1 MGEIKRKVLEF
12 IPPIK
17 FGALDRIQQWK
28 LVNAK
33 RDLATQLFP
42 EKTVTTG
49 SAVNDKILWRKLTR
63 HVKYYEQLIRNQ
75 DQVKEQER
83 WALIRANHPPCQQ
96 TLTHGLPLRL
106 ATGKWP
112 KHRDK

>member
-1 MGEIKRKVLEF
+1 MGEIKKKTLEF

-17 FGALDRIQQWK
+17 FGSLDRFQQWK
-28 LVNAK
+28 LVNVK
-33 RDLATQLFP
+33 RDLATKLFP

-49 SAVNDKILWRKLTR
+49 SAVNDKILWRKLNR

-75 DQVKEQER
+75 DKVNEAER
-83 WALIRANHPPCQQ
+83 WAFIRSDQTCSQQ
-96 TLTHGLPLRL
+96 TLTYGLPVRL